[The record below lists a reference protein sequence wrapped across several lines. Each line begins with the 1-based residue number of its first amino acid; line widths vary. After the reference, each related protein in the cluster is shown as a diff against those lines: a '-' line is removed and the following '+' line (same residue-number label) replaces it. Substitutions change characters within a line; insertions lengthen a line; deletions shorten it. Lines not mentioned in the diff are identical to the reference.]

1 MEARRRLV
9 RKRTG
14 VEERVRIVREAE
26 AALGA
31 GTAVEEVCRKFDV
44 TQSTLFRWRR
54 QYGGLTSPEAKRL
67 KELERENAQLKT
79 LLAESELDKR
89 ILKAALKGKA

>member
-1 MEARRRLV
+1 V

-26 AALGA
+26 AALGQ

>member
-1 MEARRRLV
+1 M

-14 VEERVRIVREAE
+14 IEERVRIVREAE
-26 AALGA
+26 AALGQ
-31 GTAVEEVCRKFDV
+31 GTPVEEVCRKLDV

-67 KELERENAQLKT
+67 KELERENAQLKEM
-79 LLAESELDKR
+79 LAESELRQR
-89 ILKAALKGKA
+89 ILKVALRGKG